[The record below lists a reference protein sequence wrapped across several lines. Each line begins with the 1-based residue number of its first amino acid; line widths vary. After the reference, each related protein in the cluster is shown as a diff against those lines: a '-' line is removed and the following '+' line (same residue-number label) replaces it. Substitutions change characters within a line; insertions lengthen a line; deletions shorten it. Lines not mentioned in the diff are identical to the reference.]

1 MEGHSLV
8 ELNPKHPR
16 GGDSIWSSQAL
27 EHRSTSIIRQTR
39 LRDDEDV
46 DVVNPDYFR
55 VPACT
60 MIFRTK

>member
-16 GGDSIWSSQAL
+16 GGDSVWSSQAL
-27 EHRSTSIIRQTR
+27 EHRSPSIIRQTH
-39 LRDDEDV
+39 LRDDEDINV
-46 DVVNPDYFR
+46 LIADYFR